1 MLRYILFRILQV
13 VPVLLGTTL
22 LIYFMVFSMPGDPIA
37 AMFGDKTP
45 HPSVIAKLRAQYH
58 LDDPFIVQYFI
69 YLKNA
74 LTLNFGTSF
83 SGQEVSAILARTIP
97 VTFRLAV
104 IAVVIE
110 FLLALVIG
118 LISGLRKGGVWDN
131 FNLVIGLILM
141 AVPVFVVGF
150 IAQYFLGIHFKIFR
164 TTVSASAPISELI
177 LPGLVLGVVGYA
189 TSMRLVRSSVIETSG
204 QDFVRAALAKGLTSR
219 RVVRVHILR
228 NSLIPTVTNMAAN
241 FGGLLVGATITEGIF
256 NIPGVGNALYQSII
270 RGETS
275 TVVSFVTIM
284 VFLYLIINLLVDLLY
299 VFLDPRIRYV

>member
-1 MLRYILFRILQV
+1 M
-13 VPVLLGTTL
+13 
-22 LIYFMVFSMPGDPIA
+22 
-37 AMFGDKTP
+37 
-45 HPSVIAKLRAQYH
+45 
-58 LDDPFIVQYFI
+58 
-69 YLKNA
+69 
-74 LTLNFGTSF
+74 
-83 SGQEVSAILARTIP
+83 
-97 VTFRLAV
+97 
-104 IAVVIE
+104 IE

-177 LPGLVLGVVGYA
+177 LPGLVLGIVGYA

-204 QDFVRAALAKGLTSR
+204 QDFVRAALAKGLASR

-241 FGGLLVGATITEGIF
+241 FGGLLVGATITEGILTYR
-256 NIPGVGNALYQSII
+256 GWKCAVSIHHS
-270 RGETS
+270 R
-275 TVVSFVTIM
+275 
-284 VFLYLIINLLVDLLY
+284 
-299 VFLDPRIRYV
+299 